1 MTPGAF
7 TFKLTVP
14 RDPALADVVSDLV
27 QHAVG
32 YAGMTEEGGAGFV
45 KKVKVATAA
54 ELAPGATPHCLVVI
68 AATGGELRVT
78 IGSQTVSQP
87 IAA

>member
-14 RDPALADVVSDLV
+14 RDPALAVVVSDLV

-32 YAGMTEEGGAGFV
+32 YAGMNEEGGAGFV
-45 KKVKVATAA
+45 KKAKAAIAA
-54 ELAPGATPHCLVVI
+54 ELAPGAPPHCLVVI
-68 AATGGELRVT
+68 AAAGGELRVT
-78 IGSQTVSQP
+78 IGSQTISEP

>member
-1 MTPGAF
+1 MTPATF

-32 YAGMTEEGGAGFV
+32 YAGLTEDAGAAFV
-45 KKVKVATAA
+45 KKVKAATAA
-54 ELAPGATPHCLVVI
+54 ELGARATPHCPVVI

-78 IGSQTVSQP
+78 IGSQTISQQ
-87 IAA
+87 ISA

>member
-1 MTPGAF
+1 MTPAAF
-7 TFKLTVP
+7 TFKLSVP
-14 RDPALADVVSDLV
+14 RDPALAEVVSDLV

-32 YAGMTEEGGAGFV
+32 YAGMTEDAGAAFM
-45 KKVKVATAA
+45 KKVKAATAA
-54 ELAPGATPHCLVVI
+54 ELGPGATPHCAVVI

-78 IGSQTVSQP
+78 VGSQTISQP

>member
-1 MTPGAF
+1 MTPAAF

-32 YAGMTEEGGAGFV
+32 YAGMNEEAGAGFV
-45 KKVKVATAA
+45 TKVKAATAA

-68 AATGGELRVT
+68 AAAGGELRVT
-78 IGSQTVSQP
+78 LGSETISQP
-87 IAA
+87 ISA